1 MRIFALSS
9 CLALFTLA
17 SCGDDM
23 SGNMGQQLDQM
34 DPHMTQLQGELDQ
47 HASGVAAAGDVAAIG
62 AEEDR
67 HMPMATGHADSMMG
81 MMGQMMQMCRH
92 MSSNAAPDTASM
104 QTTMQ
109 GMRDECARH
118 RAAMAGTTDMAAARA
133 EESRHAAA
141 MTDMMG
147 SMRNMMSGMRGQAG
161 SFHCGSDHH
170 M

>member
-17 SCGDDM
+17 SCSDDM

-47 HASGVAAAGDVAAIG
+47 HARGVAAAGDVAAIG

-67 HMPMATGHADSMMG
+67 HMPAATGHADSMMG

-92 MSSNAAPDTASM
+92 MSSNRAPDMTAL
-104 QTTMQ
+104 QGAMQ
-109 GMRDECARH
+109 GMRDECVRH
-118 RAAMAGTTDMAAARA
+118 RSAMAGQTDMAGARA
-133 EESRHAAA
+133 EESRHATA

-147 SMRNMMSGMRGQAG
+147 RMRDMMGGMRGQAG

>member
-1 MRIFALSS
+1 MRIWMLSS
-9 CLALFTLA
+9 CLALLTTSA
-17 SCGDDM
+17 CSDDM

-34 DPHMTQLQGELDQ
+34 DPHMTALQGELDQ
-47 HASGVAAAGDVAAIG
+47 HARGTAGASDLG
-62 AEEDR
+62 AMSTEEDR
-67 HMPMATGHADSMMG
+67 HMPAATGHADMMMG

-92 MSSNAAPDTASM
+92 MSSNNAPDTAGM
-104 QTTMQ
+104 QTAMQ

-118 RAAMAGTTDMAAARA
+118 RTAMAGQTDVASARA
-133 EESRHAAA
+133 EESRHATA

-147 SMRNMMSGMRGQAG
+147 RMRDMMGGMRGQAG